1 MDSEYLKKHL
11 GGALTAALA
20 EAVEKRPLDPIE
32 FIAQYLYKLKEN
44 EAAEK
49 ARQKEDDLL
58 NEELRNAD
66 SASKLA
72 EELSAEAKLIQEQE
86 EAAIKARTI
95 EEKTPEPT
103 LADLTDKPGAPNLTA
118 VEEAEEL
125 PTPAQEEEGEN
136 SSKSPDLVPDENDV
150 AKLPSSPDDTNS
162 DGKKDLVASE
172 SFASG
177 TSETSKE
184 AEQIVN
190 QTIANSLAVVENEG
204 LIQQE
209 PVPPREVE
217 SGDEASKTEEEEAV
231 KPRSVSFAANVQ
243 QVEISPRPS
252 ESSEDFVTAPIA
264 TDSINV
270 PEVEVVPPSPVQVEP
285 AEPSEE

>member
-49 ARQKEDDLL
+49 ALKKENDLL

-66 SASKLA
+66 SASKLQ

-103 LADLTDKPGAPNLTA
+103 LADLTDKPGAPNLTS
-118 VEEAEEL
+118 VEEAEEIA
-125 PTPAQEEEGEN
+125 TPAQTPADDAAAADEPAAEEE
-136 SSKSPDLVPDENDV
+136 PAP
-150 AKLPSSPDDTNS
+150 
-162 DGKKDLVASE
+162 
-172 SFASG
+172 
-177 TSETSKE
+177 E
-184 AEQIVN
+184 A
-190 QTIANSLAVVENEG
+190 AA
-204 LIQQE
+204 
-209 PVPPREVE
+209 
-217 SGDEASKTEEEEAV
+217 EEEEA
-231 KPRSVSFAANVQ
+231 PAA
-243 QVEISPRPS
+243 E
-252 ESSEDFVTAPIA
+252 E
-264 TDSINV
+264 
-270 PEVEVVPPSPVQVEP
+270 EP
-285 AEPSEE
+285 AQEAAEEE

>member
-49 ARQKEDDLL
+49 ARKKEDDML

-103 LADLTDKPGAPNLTA
+103 LADLTDKPGAPHLTA

-125 PTPAQEEEGEN
+125 PTPAQTPADDGAAPAEEPAQEVAADVEEPSQEAAEEE
-136 SSKSPDLVPDENDV
+136 P
-150 AKLPSSPDDTNS
+150 AQ
-162 DGKKDLVASE
+162 
-172 SFASG
+172 
-177 TSETSKE
+177 E
-184 AEQIVN
+184 AE
-190 QTIANSLAVVENEG
+190 
-204 LIQQE
+204 
-209 PVPPREVE
+209 
-217 SGDEASKTEEEEAV
+217 EE
-231 KPRSVSFAANVQ
+231 
-243 QVEISPRPS
+243 
-252 ESSEDFVTAPIA
+252 
-264 TDSINV
+264 
-270 PEVEVVPPSPVQVEP
+270 
-285 AEPSEE
+285 

>member
-44 EAAEK
+44 GAAEK

-125 PTPAQEEEGEN
+125 PTPAQT
-136 SSKSPDLVPDENDV
+136 PANDG
-150 AKLPSSPDDTNS
+150 AAAD
-162 DGKKDLVASE
+162 
-172 SFASG
+172 
-177 TSETSKE
+177 E
-184 AEQIVN
+184 AE
-190 QTIANSLAVVENEG
+190 
-204 LIQQE
+204 E
-209 PVPPREVE
+209 PAP
-217 SGDEASKTEEEEAV
+217 AEEEA
-231 KPRSVSFAANVQ
+231 
-243 QVEISPRPS
+243 
-252 ESSEDFVTAPIA
+252 
-264 TDSINV
+264 
-270 PEVEVVPPSPVQVEP
+270 EVVEPSQEP
-285 AEPSEE
+285 ADDEPSQEAQDE

>member
-125 PTPAQEEEGEN
+125 PTPAQTPANDGAAADEEE
-136 SSKSPDLVPDENDV
+136 
-150 AKLPSSPDDTNS
+150 
-162 DGKKDLVASE
+162 
-172 SFASG
+172 
-177 TSETSKE
+177 
-184 AEQIVN
+184 AE
-190 QTIANSLAVVENEG
+190 VVEPS
-204 LIQQE
+204 QE
-209 PVPPREVE
+209 PV
-217 SGDEASKTEEEEAV
+217 D
-231 KPRSVSFAANVQ
+231 
-243 QVEISPRPS
+243 
-252 ESSEDFVTAPIA
+252 D
-264 TDSINV
+264 
-270 PEVEVVPPSPVQVEP
+270 
-285 AEPSEE
+285 EPSQEAQDE